1 MINWS
6 EIRKFLENRADA
18 EYVFSDIDCKPRP
31 NSYMVALSLYE
42 DWRQGYWATELDV
55 IIEVLEILEELPNS
69 YEYTETISE
78 LNRRYFELTTKKED
92 EQAAN

>member
-6 EIRKFLENRADA
+6 EIRKFLEDRADA

-42 DWRQGYWATELDV
+42 GWREGYPVNEVEV
-55 IIEVLEILEELPNS
+55 ITEVLEILEDLPDS